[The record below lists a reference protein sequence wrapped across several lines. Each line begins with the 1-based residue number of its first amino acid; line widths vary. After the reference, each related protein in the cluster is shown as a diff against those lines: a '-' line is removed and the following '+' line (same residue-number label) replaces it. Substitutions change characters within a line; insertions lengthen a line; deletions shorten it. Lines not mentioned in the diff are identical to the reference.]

1 MQTILLIL
9 ALLLY
14 IPTAGLCAPIV
25 RAYVFM
31 SPECSSCEPAKEHSI
46 KAVARKAGCQV
57 DLKYFNIDNLPDYKK
72 LVELEKKLGD
82 TGNEM
87 PVIICGSKVLGGEK
101 EIKAGLESTFQR
113 YANSG
118 TDWPD
123 SSTSEPLKVSGKQ
136 PRVLLSS
143 NVVNAGRMLPGSEK
157 WVSITLSNIGSAPLK
172 VTGLRSACPC
182 YKPIVSRKT
191 LLPGEQTHIRIHIKA
206 IGMSG
211 KIDKFVMVDTNDSA
225 TPTSRI
231 KVSVDIPAVIKATPS
246 RISFGGIKVGKT
258 IERQISVTSI
268 GSRLKAQSTSPSIK
282 VLSTT
287 KKGST
292 YIVKVRIE
300 GKSPGRLLGRI
311 NLISKKPDCKIDV
324 LVFGNVIP

>member
-1 MQTILLIL
+1 
-9 ALLLY
+9 
-14 IPTAGLCAPIV
+14 
-25 RAYVFM
+25 M

-46 KAVARKAGCQV
+46 KAVARKVGCQV

-72 LVELEKKLGD
+72 LVELEKTLGD

-101 EIKAGLESTFQR
+101 EIVAGLESTFQR
-113 YANSG
+113 YSKSG
-118 TDWPD
+118 TDWPG
-123 SSTSEPLKVSGKQ
+123 STASDIPTAMGKRPKV
-136 PRVLLSS
+136 RLSS
-143 NVVNAGRMLPGSEK
+143 SIANAGKMLPGSEK
-157 WVSITLSNIGSAPLK
+157 WVSISLSNIGSSPLK

-182 YKPIVSRKT
+182 YKPIVGRKT

-211 KIDKFVMVDTNDSA
+211 KIEKFVMVDTNDSA

-231 KVSVDIPAVIKATPS
+231 KVSVNIPAVIKATPN
-246 RISFGGIKVGKT
+246 RISFGNISLGKS
-258 IERQISVTSI
+258 IERQVSVVSI
-268 GSRLKAQSTSPSIK
+268 GSNLQVQSTSPSVK

-287 KKGST
+287 KRGST
-292 YIVKVRIE
+292 YIVKVRIQ
-300 GKSPGRLLGRI
+300 GKSPGRMLTRI
-311 NLISKKPDCKIDV
+311 NIISKKPDCRTDI